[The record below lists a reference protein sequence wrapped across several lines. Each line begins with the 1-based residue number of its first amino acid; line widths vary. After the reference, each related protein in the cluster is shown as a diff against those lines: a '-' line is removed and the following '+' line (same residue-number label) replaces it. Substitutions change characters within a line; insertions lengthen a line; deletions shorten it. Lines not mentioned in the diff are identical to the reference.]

1 MTEEQEKLYME
12 AQSHALKEIISHCQ
26 NKLRSFGVEL
36 KTKDEFDQERI
47 ETIALLRMH
56 CDEYG
61 DNDWDDDLHLS
72 DVIDKHLVRHI
83 EDRQNRGVEETYKK

>member
-1 MTEEQEKLYME
+1 MNDKEDKIYME
-12 AQSHALKEIISHCQ
+12 GEGQALKEMIIYCQ
-26 NKLRSFGVEL
+26 NKLRAFGIEL
-36 KTKDEFDQERI
+36 KTKKEFDQERI

-72 DVIDKHLVRHI
+72 DVIDKHLIRYF
-83 EDRQNRGVEETYKK
+83 EEEKIKNKK